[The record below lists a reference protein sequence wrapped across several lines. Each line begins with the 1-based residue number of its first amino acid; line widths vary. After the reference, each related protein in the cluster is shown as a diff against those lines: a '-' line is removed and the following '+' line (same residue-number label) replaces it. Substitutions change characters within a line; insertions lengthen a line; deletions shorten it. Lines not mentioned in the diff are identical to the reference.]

1 VAKDKV
7 LRVIDVNFNRSKEG
21 LRVIEDIFRFVL
33 ENDSLRKKT
42 RSLRHELD
50 CLTKEKVL
58 KKAILSREAGSDIG
72 RKFDVLESKRHN
84 PNNILYVNFQR
95 VKESLRVL
103 EEFFKLVAISKVA
116 LVKSIRYEIYTLEKK
131 VLKLWPPLPN
141 SRSKGNR

>member
-1 VAKDKV
+1 MAEDKA

-33 ENDSLRKKT
+33 ENDPLRKKT
-42 RSLRHELD
+42 RNLRHKLD
-50 CLTKEKVL
+50 HLAKEKVL
-58 KKAILSREAGSDIG
+58 KSAILSRKANSDIG
-72 RKFDVLESKRHN
+72 RKLDALESKRHS

-103 EEFFKLVAISKVA
+103 EEFFKLVPTSKVT
-116 LVKSIRYEIYTLEKK
+116 LIKTIRYEVYSLEKK

-141 SRSKGNR
+141 SRSKGN